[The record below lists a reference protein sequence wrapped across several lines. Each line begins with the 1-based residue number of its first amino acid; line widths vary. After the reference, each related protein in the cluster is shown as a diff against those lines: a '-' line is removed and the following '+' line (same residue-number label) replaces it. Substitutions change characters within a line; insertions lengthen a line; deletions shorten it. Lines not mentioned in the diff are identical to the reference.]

1 MRDISWQT
9 SEGLTKLVGR
19 ELDVQLSDGRRAFGH
34 LVTYDPDLMTVTLSR
49 EDKGLLINTYFPI
62 SMARDVQTR

>member
-1 MRDISWQT
+1 MQNGEWQT
-9 SEGLTKLVGR
+9 PQGLAKLVGKNV
-19 ELDVQLSDGRRAFGH
+19 DVQLSDGRRAFGH

>member
-1 MRDISWQT
+1 MQWQT
-9 SEGLTKLVGR
+9 AEGLRNLVGR
-19 ELDVQLSDGRRAFGH
+19 ELDVQLADGRRAFGH

>member
-1 MRDISWQT
+1 MEWQT
-9 SEGLTKLVGR
+9 ANGLRKLVGR
-19 ELDVQLSDGRRAFGH
+19 EIDVQLVDGRRAFGH
-34 LVTYDPDLMTVTLSR
+34 LMTFDPDLMTVTLSR